1 MSDTGTLEILLT
13 ALHAVE
19 DARPRT
25 LQKELGPSSLGACK
39 PQVVFKLMGMD
50 PINPVERLPSI
61 MGTAIHASIEQALD
75 KAGYGH
81 VELEVPGIP
90 GLLGPGHID
99 FYQPER
105 KTITDWKTTKKSN
118 LKYFPKPSML
128 WQVHTY
134 GYLASLA
141 GFEVEFVELVGIA
154 RDGTSRDIRLHREP
168 YDEQVALVALD
179 WLRERD
185 AEASAGVIPAPEMK
199 AAYFC
204 RDYCPF
210 YGPALC
216 LGL

>member
-1 MSDTGTLEILLT
+1 MTDTGTLEILLT

-81 VELEVPGIP
+81 VELEVPGIA

-99 FYQPER
+99 FYQAER

-134 GYLASLA
+134 GYLARQA

-168 YDEQVALVALD
+168 YDAAVALEAIA
-179 WLRERD
+179 WLRKRD
-185 AEASAGVIPAPEMK
+185 DEASQGVIPPPEMK

-210 YGPALC
+210 FGPSLC